1 MAGSRYPQID
11 LGRESGAVPSEFR
24 VSGRFISVV
33 GAVIDGKE
41 AYFDNG
47 VLSGKSKPEQGI
59 TFGPEVLRAM
69 GGRRVLA
76 LWFAA
81 ANDEAGKTGW
91 LGLTVGE
98 MRIDAAKKDGY
109 RDPSA
114 FQTKL
119 MDAARGRVAVTQ
131 LKEPE
136 RQPLLAL
143 LAKKPELW
151 ANAARPFRDTVAAAI
166 PEAASLGTAG
176 AAAAD
181 AAAAT
186 AAGPPVVD
194 IGKESGFPPATLR
207 AFGREL
213 AVVGCVVQDGK
224 AAWDNGLISGKAK
237 VEQGI
242 AFGAEPARAANGK
255 RVPAIWISIARG
267 EDGRPGWFGASV
279 GEMRI
284 DAAKKE
290 GFRDLSAWAVKLNDA
305 ARGRVE
311 LWRLKPEEKAAVVG
325 LLQAREDLWEGA
337 SENMLTA
344 SE

>member
-1 MAGSRYPQID
+1 MAGSRYPKIE
-11 LGRESGAVPSEFR
+11 LGREGGLAPSEFR
-24 VSGRFISVV
+24 VSGRFITIV
-33 GAVIDGKE
+33 GAVIDGAD

-47 VLSGKSKPEQGI
+47 VLSGKSKAEQGI

-69 GGRRVLA
+69 QGRRVLA

-81 ANDEAGKTGW
+81 AADESGKAGW

-109 RDPSA
+109 RDVGA

-119 MDAARGRVAVTQ
+119 MDAARGRVSVTQ
-131 LKEPE
+131 LKEAE
-136 RQPLLAL
+136 RKPLLAL

-151 ANAARPFRDTVAAAI
+151 ANALRSFRDTVIAAI
-166 PEAASLGTAG
+166 PEAASLGTA
-176 AAAAD
+176 AAAAVD

-186 AAGPPVVD
+186 AAGPPEVD
-194 IGKESGFPPATLR
+194 IGVESGFPPATLR

-213 AVVGCVVQDGK
+213 AIVGCTVQDGK
-224 AAWDNGLISGKAK
+224 AVWDNGLLSGKSK

-242 AFGAEPARAANGK
+242 AFGAEPARAMGGK
-255 RVPAIWISIARG
+255 RVAAVWVSVARR
-267 EDGRPGWFGASV
+267 EDGKPGWFGASM

-290 GFRDLSAWAVKLNDA
+290 GFRDLSAWTVKLNDA

-311 LWRLKPEEKAAVVG
+311 LWRLKPEEKTAVLG
-325 LLQAREDLWEGA
+325 LLQAREDLWEA
-337 SENMLTA
+337 CSENMRTA